1 MIHDHS
7 SGASYGVAVPDATTA
22 TSVQRRTAKISE
34 LIAREIVHDMK
45 GLAPAAKLPPES
57 AMLERY
63 RVGRASLREALR
75 ILEVQGLIVIRPGP
89 GGGPIV
95 APVQSR
101 HFARMTSL
109 YLHLSGATYGD
120 VLAARLVMEPVL
132 ARLAAQRQDA
142 GQLARLKQFVASAT
156 APLDDA
162 RYMASSSDFHTLLSG
177 LSGNPVLDL
186 LGRALKDIYTDRFEH
201 TVFPA
206 ETRGWIG
213 DDHNAIVRAIVS
225 GSAPRAERLMRDHM
239 IEVARFYQALN
250 PGVLDEVV
258 DWR

>member
-1 MIHDHS
+1 MT
-7 SGASYGVAVPDATTA
+7 VPDATSA
-22 TSVQRRTAKISE
+22 TSVQRRTEKISE

-45 GLAPAAKLPPES
+45 GLAPGTMLPAES

-89 GGGPIV
+89 GGGPMV

-101 HFARMTSL
+101 DYARMTSL

-120 VLAARLVMEPVL
+120 VLAARLVMEPVM

-142 GQLARLKQFVASAT
+142 AQLARLEEFVVPAT
-156 APLDDA
+156 APVDDA
-162 RYMASSSDFHTLLSG
+162 MYMASSSDFHTLLSG
-177 LSGNPVLDL
+177 LSGNPVLDFM
-186 LGRALKDIYTDRFEH
+186 GRALKDIYTDRFEQ
-201 TVFPA
+201 TVFPL
-206 ETRGWIG
+206 ETRGKIAH
-213 DDHNAIVRAIVS
+213 DHNAIARAIAS
-225 GSAPRAERLMRDHM
+225 GNAPRAERLMRDHM
-239 IEVARFYQALN
+239 IEFAGFYQAQN
-250 PGVLDEVV
+250 PGVLDEPV